1 MTKTILIIFGSIFVN
16 TICFA
21 DMTDHQLSEM
31 NSHLEAIERNQQNQQ
46 QDQLTNQLIMHGLQQ
61 QDQRKQQEEQRKLQE
76 QQYQQQHPQMLPSIQ
91 NGRLVYTPAQ

>member
-21 DMTDHQLSEM
+21 DMTDSQLSEM
-31 NSHLEAIERNQQNQQ
+31 NSHLQAIERNQQNQQ

-61 QDQRKQQEEQRKLQE
+61 REQQQQRKLQE

>member
-21 DMTDHQLSEM
+21 DSYDDFQQRRMYDQQEQMNRNIEEMT
-31 NSHLEAIERNQQNQQ
+31 
-46 QDQLTNQLIMHGLQQ
+46 GY
-61 QDQRKQQEEQRKLQE
+61 QRAEWKRQEEQRKLQE
-76 QQYQQQHPQMLPSIQ
+76 QQYQQQHPQMLPSIK